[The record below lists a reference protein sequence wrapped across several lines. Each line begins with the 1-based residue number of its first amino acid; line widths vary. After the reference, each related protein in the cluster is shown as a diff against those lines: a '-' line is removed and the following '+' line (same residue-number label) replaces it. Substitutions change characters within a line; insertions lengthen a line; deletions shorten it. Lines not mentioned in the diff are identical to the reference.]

1 MLCNIKIIRS
11 RHENNGGKFKLFTV
25 KVEADHREVE
35 NQSPRTLKL
44 TTERM
49 FFNPYFVRTL
59 YVLLRKLTLRL

>member
-35 NQSPRTLKL
+35 NRSPTQL
-44 TTERM
+44 T
-49 FFNPYFVRTL
+49 
-59 YVLLRKLTLRL
+59 